1 MIVSA
6 KAVVRLAAS
15 PSAPYAGPVRVACKG
30 AFLLYWAAAPPHQRL
45 QAPGPVPGAVA
56 LEAAELQEELGGA
69 SRPACHCKYRPS
81 PRLRTELGFLPEG
94 GSESKAS
101 GGACRRQGQLLRGRS
116 GKHGQKNLPGCHP
129 LERPR
134 GICLS
139 RYFEQ
144 FGGFGQ
150 TRDLALIAVQVA
162 MAMDAMQAGRLEL
175 AQDHLALLAVSL
187 EQASLDGGRMDLA
200 YQLAWLEEPPAG
212 MYANRTAL
220 LQASAG

>member
-1 MIVSA
+1 MPPA
-6 KAVVRLAAS
+6 RAAS
-15 PSAPYAGPVRVACKG
+15 T
-30 AFLLYWAAAPPHQRL
+30 RL
-45 QAPGPVPGAVA
+45 FWETWP
-56 LEAAELQEELGGA
+56 EE
-69 SRPACHCKYRPS
+69 S
-81 PRLRTELGFLPEG
+81 PRLPPTRATP
-94 GSESKAS
+94 
-101 GGACRRQGQLLRGRS
+101 LLLS
-116 GKHGQKNLPGCHP
+116 Q
-129 LERPR
+129 

-139 RYFEQ
+139 RYFER

-150 TRDLALIAVQVA
+150 RRDLALIAFQVA
-162 MAMDAMQAGRLEL
+162 LAMDAMQAGRLEL